1 MVRIILLSVDRAFAD
16 RIADLA
22 GDGAT
27 VHLSPSIAPD
37 LLDDP
42 AVILIDQAAL
52 PPERS
57 LTAAIRAVAD
67 NAPGRPIILATDDRD
82 ADRILQAMRA
92 GADDIIARDGAE
104 EETAAVLARLLNG
117 ARAGQAPGGR
127 LTLLLGPDAE
137 AAALV
142 ATDMAL
148 SLSGPISSTL
158 LVDCTL
164 PTSAAQAYLDL
175 PVSYGLASAIADMER
190 IDASLLSSALA
201 RHEPSG
207 LMLTTLDGGM
217 GGEPAGIAP
226 GDIAALVRLLLGC
239 ATDIVLCA
247 GSLRHAG
254 LLRDLAA
261 MADRVDLVCAQSI
274 RQLEGARRLIERIG
288 PDGGALSHARLLVWN
303 HQPGIMLDGRR
314 MADLLGVSNHLAL
327 PVDRARMLNAL
338 NAGRP
343 LALDSDGG
351 AYMQAIRRASGLSPS
366 APRNPFASVRRVL
379 QRRLE
384 RAA

>member
-1 MVRIILLSVDRAFAD
+1 MVKIILLSVDRAFAD

-22 GDGAT
+22 GDGVT
-27 VHLSPSIAPD
+27 VHLSPSVTPD
-37 LLDDP
+37 QLDDP
-42 AVILIDQAAL
+42 AIIVIDQAAL

-57 LTAAIRAVAD
+57 LASAIRAVAD
-67 NAPGRPIILATDDRD
+67 SAPGRPIVLATDDRD
-82 ADRILQAMRA
+82 ADRILQAVRA
-92 GADDIIARDGAE
+92 GAHDIIARDGGSE
-104 EETAAVLARLLNG
+104 DAALVLARLLNG
-117 ARAGQAPGGR
+117 ARAEQAQGGR
-127 LTLLLGPDAE
+127 LTLVLGPDAE

-148 SLSGPISSTL
+148 SLAGPSSSTL
-158 LVDCTL
+158 LIDCTL

-201 RHEPSG
+201 RQEPSG
-207 LMLTTLDGGM
+207 LMLMTFDGGT

-226 GDIAALVRLLLGC
+226 GDIAALVRLLRGC

-254 LLRDLAA
+254 LLRDLVA

-274 RQLEGARRLIERIG
+274 RQLEGARRMIERIM
-288 PDGGALSHARLLVWN
+288 PDGGTLAHARLLVWD

-314 MADLLGVSNHLAL
+314 IADLLGLTDHIAL
-327 PVDRARMLNAL
+327 PVDRVHMLNAL

-343 LALDSDGG
+343 LGLQSDGG
-351 AYMQAIRRASGLSPS
+351 AYMQAIRRASGVSPS
-366 APRNPFASVRRVL
+366 TPRNPLASVRRVL
-379 QRRLE
+379 KRRLE